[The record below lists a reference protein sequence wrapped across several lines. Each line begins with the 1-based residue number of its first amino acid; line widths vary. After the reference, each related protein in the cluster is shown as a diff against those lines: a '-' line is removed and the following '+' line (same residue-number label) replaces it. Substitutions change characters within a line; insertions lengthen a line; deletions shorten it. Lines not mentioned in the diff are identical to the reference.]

1 MLPGEELGTE
11 RTVRFAYMW
20 LLAVV
25 SLLSA
30 FGFLSRIAYYDT
42 HPVVIVSL
50 AIMTLSSGWA
60 SSVVHRNADYR
71 NLPSYTRS
79 IMIFLSAFAIG
90 LAFTYVR

>member
-1 MLPGEELGTE
+1 MPPEEELKTE
-11 RTVRFAYMW
+11 TGRFGYMW

-60 SSVVHRNADYR
+60 SRVVHRNVDYR
-71 NLPSYTRS
+71 SLPSYTRS
-79 IMIFLSAFAIG
+79 IMIFLIAFAIG
-90 LAFTYVR
+90 LAFTYRR